1 MGLFITC
8 RSCFSSSVVI
18 FGLIFP
24 PATGT
29 KHKNFRGPPANAGL
43 SHTAGGC
50 HHWKL
55 PLRTIVPVSPSAVLS
70 FHLRRKRT
78 IESNLFCAVQALY
91 YLVKDGHAKWRH
103 TQTIAFWH
111 LETKQLR
118 HAQQPEEPH
127 DSQQWSWHVTLK
139 VPSPRRSVTHTETNC
154 LFSLEAEILWL
165 MLCMNTQCRES
176 KLCILETQTS

>member
-29 KHKNFRGPPANAGL
+29 KHKNFRGPPANPGL

-55 PLRTIVPVSPSAVLS
+55 PLRTIVPMLPSAVLS

-103 TQTIAFWH
+103 TQAEH
-111 LETKQLR
+111 
-118 HAQQPEEPH
+118 
-127 DSQQWSWHVTLK
+127 
-139 VPSPRRSVTHTETNC
+139 THTP
-154 LFSLEAEILWL
+154 SLLGTWKQSSSDMPNSLRNPMTANNGLG
-165 MLCMNTQCRES
+165 T
-176 KLCILETQTS
+176 